1 MSMLSKNVKSLIA
14 ALLAIGLLLT
24 AVPAQAKGLKSVAW
38 GKQLFKR
45 ASLNNPKLPKYVR
58 GHFRQEVNRYRRKTG
73 KKTGFPRYL
82 KSVPGFDVGHNPM
95 KRNSANP
102 AHMRWETR
110 RANRSRPGRAK
121 ASAKQR
127 GTTAKYF

>member
-1 MSMLSKNVKSLIA
+1 MSSEYLKLPIA
-14 ALLAIGLLLT
+14 ALLTIGLLLT
-24 AVPAQAKGLKSVAW
+24 AVPAQAKGLKSVSW

-45 ASLNNPKLPKYVR
+45 SSLTN
-58 GHFRQEVNRYRRKTG
+58 
-73 KKTGFPRYL
+73 L

-121 ASAKQR
+121 ASARRR
-127 GTTAKYF
+127 GIIARYF

>member
-1 MSMLSKNVKSLIA
+1 MLSKYLKLPIVLV
-14 ALLAIGLLLT
+14 LAIGLLLT

-45 ASLNNPKLPKYVR
+45 ASLTNPKLPNYVR

-73 KKTGFPRYL
+73 KTGFPPYL

-121 ASAKQR
+121 ASAKRR
-127 GTTAKYF
+127 GILAKYF